1 MLSNITD
8 MSIYQIIAE
17 LIEIPCRI
25 VFLFVLWNRFVP
37 LFSRGSRKD
46 KNKVLVL
53 AMIVTA
59 AEVLRWCMF
68 TDGFPIWMLTLCG
81 IPLLYACLY
90 KRERI
95 PETLF
100 SLILFVNLRYLS
112 FFAVNSI
119 MNAVSKRMMSGVEM
133 AEDVETFVSSRLDI
147 LSLLSEGIYIVILLI
162 EILPIIW
169 FVKRPE
175 KMRWMELCYLSV
187 MNIAGIILT
196 RIMMGIAV
204 LDTADGSIILLD
216 EKPQLLWLLPFV
228 AILLY
233 FGELSA
239 ILIWQRYCEFRRR
252 SELHL
257 ARSLEEE
264 AIRRRL
270 DDTEHYYEQVR
281 KVRHEMANHMTNIR
295 GLAEQGLNEEL
306 CRYITDIDDT
316 IRSVEMRYNTGD
328 SVTDVVMNDRYRK
341 AEERGIT
348 FSSNFVYKGS
358 WGIPVYDL
366 SIVLSNILDNALKAA
381 EAASAELK
389 YINIKM
395 ADKKNVILLVCENG
409 FDPSDKVLKGADDIW
424 HGIGLKNV
432 EDIAERYSG
441 TVNVKK
447 ADSVYRISI
456 LLKKCPSVT

>member
-1 MLSNITD
+1 
-8 MSIYQIIAE
+8 
-17 LIEIPCRI
+17 
-25 VFLFVLWNRFVP
+25 
-37 LFSRGSRKD
+37 
-46 KNKVLVL
+46 
-53 AMIVTA
+53 
-59 AEVLRWCMF
+59 
-68 TDGFPIWMLTLCG
+68 
-81 IPLLYACLY
+81 
-90 KRERI
+90 
-95 PETLF
+95 
-100 SLILFVNLRYLS
+100 
-112 FFAVNSI
+112 
-119 MNAVSKRMMSGVEM
+119 MNAVSKRMMSGIEM
-133 AEDVETFVSSRLDI
+133 AEDVESFVSFRVDI
-147 LSLLSEGIYIVILLI
+147 LSLLSEGIYIVILVI

-216 EKPQLLWLLPFV
+216 EKPKLLWLLPLV

-239 ILIWQRYCEFRRR
+239 ILIWQRYREFRRR

-270 DDTEHYYEQVR
+270 DDTERYYEQVR

-328 SVTDVVMNDRYRK
+328 PVTDVVINDRYRK
-341 AEERGIT
+341 AEGRGIT
-348 FSSNFVYKGS
+348 FSSNFVYKDS

-381 EAASAELK
+381 EAASEELK

-409 FDPSDKVLKGADDIW
+409 FNSSEKVLKGADDTW

>member
-1 MLSNITD
+1 MLSNLAD

-25 VFLFVLWNRFVP
+25 VLLFVLWNRFVP

-133 AEDVETFVSSRLDI
+133 AEDVETFVSSRVDI

-216 EKPQLLWLLPFV
+216 EKPQLLWLLPLV

-295 GLAEQGLNEEL
+295 GLAEQGFNVEL

-328 SVTDVVMNDRYRK
+328 PVTDVVVNDRVRK
-341 AEERGIT
+341 AEENGIA
-348 FSSNFVYKGS
+348 FSTNFAYSSS
-358 WGIPVYDL
+358 WGIAVYDL

-381 EAASAELK
+381 GSASNELK
-389 YINIKM
+389 YIKM
-395 ADKKNVILLVCENG
+395 KMIDRENVILLVCENG
-409 FDPSDKVLKGADDIW
+409 VNLSVAPPRDMNDIW

-432 EDIAERYSG
+432 EDIAERYDG
-441 TVNVKK
+441 TVNIKRD
-447 ADSVYRISI
+447 DSVYKISV